1 MAIAFA
7 VVMAYNMIGIF
18 DIVSTIAAIEIG
30 AGEEAN
36 PLMRVVM
43 DNYGVAWIGAKLFLQ
58 VVISAMVLWFPHRF
72 ILIIFTLS
80 VWTSGFIVINN
91 FRIALGL

>member
-7 VVMAYNMIGIF
+7 VVMAYNMIGVF
-18 DIVSTIAAIEIG
+18 DIVSTIAALELG

-36 PLMRVVM
+36 PLMRAVM
-43 DNYGVAWIGAKLFLQ
+43 SNYGVAWIAAKLFLQ
-58 VVISAMVLWFPHRF
+58 IVISGMVLWFPHRF
-72 ILIIFTLS
+72 ILIIFALS